1 MLRTWRSLRRRRCP
15 RDRSRRCSGT
25 RDHRVARTD
34 QVRRARIYRPIRTFL
49 GPIHW
54 PVLLP
59 LQKERC
65 RRGMSGQNTDRRSHW
80 RRSMSRRCT
89 LGTTNH
95 RCTFLLG
102 RRLSLT
108 QRRKTYRGCSLLA
121 PAGTAHTRTHPWMVL
136 FPSYRIGI
144 QCLPFLGRYCT
155 CLWGMRSILS
165 VSSHNNLA
173 VHCQNQPPSRP
184 GRFCIRWNP
193 LRQCTCQAGMSN
205 RHQIHLLAHAQP
217 MRMCQ
222 VGRWCSY
229 TCTIWARAPCWFRS
243 HRPRL
248 Y

>member
-34 QVRRARIYRPIRTFL
+34 RVRRVRIYRPIRTFL
-49 GPIHW
+49 DHYLM
-54 PVLLP
+54 LLS
-59 LQKERC
+59 LHQGRC
-65 RRGMSGQNTDRRSHW
+65 RRGMSEQHIDRWPHW
-80 RRSMSRRCT
+80 RRSISLRHT

-95 RCTFLLG
+95 RCTFLPG
-102 RRLSLT
+102 RPLPSS
-108 QRRKTYRGCSLLA
+108 QRRKTYRRCSLLA
-121 PAGTAHTRTHPWMVL
+121 PPGTADTRQHPWMVL
-136 FPSYRIGI
+136 FPSCRIGI
-144 QCLPFLGRYCT
+144 RGLSFLGRYCT
-155 CLWGMRSILS
+155 CLWSMRSILS

-184 GRFCIRWNP
+184 GRFCIRSNP
-193 LRQCTCQAGMSN
+193 LRLCTCQAGMSN
-205 RHQIHLLAHAQP
+205 RHQIHLLAQAQP